1 MSTGTT
7 EYPYPRGLGVTTVR
21 VWRSEWTKFRSL
33 RHLGWTLFSSAGL
46 LIAIGFVS
54 TLLTARDYAGA
65 SPEATVGFEPVGTAL
80 AGVSFAQLATGA
92 LGVLLITGEY
102 SSGTIGPSLTAV
114 PSRLPVLWAKLAV
127 ILSMVLTVS
136 CGAALVAFFT
146 GQVLLSGNDLG
157 VSLTAPGALRAV
169 VGSGVSMSLTAVIG
183 LGVGVLLRNSA
194 AAISVCVGLFFVLP
208 PLVSALPSSI
218 GSPLSRYMPSNA
230 GAAIYGI
237 DADSSSSS
245 LSPGAGLAVLCCEAA
260 LVIGAAAY
268 RLRRGDV

>member
-1 MSTGTT
+1 MS
-7 EYPYPRGLGVTTVR
+7 
-21 VWRSEWTKFRSL
+21 
-33 RHLGWTLFSSAGL
+33 
-46 LIAIGFVS
+46 
-54 TLLTARDYAGA
+54 
-65 SPEATVGFEPVGTAL
+65 L
-80 AGVSFAQLATGA
+80 A
-92 LGVLLITGEY
+92 
-102 SSGTIGPSLTAV
+102 
-114 PSRLPVLWAKLAV
+114 
-127 ILSMVLTVS
+127 
-136 CGAALVAFFT
+136 
-146 GQVLLSGNDLG
+146 
-157 VSLTAPGALRAV
+157 APGALRAV
-169 VGSGVSMSLTAVIG
+169 IGSGVSMSLAAGIG

-237 DADSSSSS
+237 DADSSSS